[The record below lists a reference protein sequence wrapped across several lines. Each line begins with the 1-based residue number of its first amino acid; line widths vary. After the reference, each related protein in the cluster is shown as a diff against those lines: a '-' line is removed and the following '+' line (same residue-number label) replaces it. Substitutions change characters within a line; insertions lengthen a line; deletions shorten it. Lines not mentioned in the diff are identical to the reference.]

1 MYIYIYVFLVAFFFF
16 VKILF
21 VKLLVAGNMCLTGQ

>member
-1 MYIYIYVFLVAFFFF
+1 MYIYIYVFLVAFFF

>member
-1 MYIYIYVFLVAFFFF
+1 MYIYIYTYFSLRFFF

>member
-1 MYIYIYVFLVAFFFF
+1 MYIYTYFSLRFFFL